1 MNEFKYKMEN
11 FQKVKDKENNFKLFI
26 KKKKKKKI
34 GVGIRFVLDLII
46 RESGVK
52 F

>member
-26 KKKKKKKI
+26 KKKKKKQEWE
-34 GVGIRFVLDLII
+34 LDLYQI
-46 RESGVK
+46 
-52 F
+52 